1 MGCCESVLVES
12 PATYP
17 GQRQRPPNNTTNN
30 RATTTTTASAITQQR
45 LQAQTTSSSYP
56 AKLYETKLAPI
67 HQQQNSAEVRA
78 RKQAAVQEKIAELT
92 AAHHPKQRP
101 PTTVLR
107 RNITEYKRRSA
118 TYDPTHPHLPTV
130 AAAAV
135 VGADTDPEK
144 FLSQAKQ
151 LIPAEFIMIS
161 GCEDA

>member
-92 AAHHPKQRP
+92 ARTIQSNDHRRLYSDGILRNTKDGVPPMIQHTHHQRQQQP
-101 PTTVLR
+101 PL
-107 RNITEYKRRSA
+107 
-118 TYDPTHPHLPTV
+118 
-130 AAAAV
+130 
-135 VGADTDPEK
+135 
-144 FLSQAKQ
+144 
-151 LIPAEFIMIS
+151 
-161 GCEDA
+161 